1 MGDSPA
7 GSPTLPTTLSLFSDF
22 TSLYLMPSSNG
33 FSIRV
38 IIVMNEFYLP
48 VTNMIQK
55 VFNPI
60 WIAHK
65 LHNILLYSKRYVVI
79 YSALS

>member
-60 WIAHK
+60 WIALFTIFCCIQK
-65 LHNILLYSKRYVVI
+65 GMLLFILP
-79 YSALS
+79 